1 MFVIIILHCEN
12 GVTAQRLNSNSS
24 LNQCII
30 YKMKIMRI
38 RKTIVT
44 MMLMCATVFTFAQNK
59 DDMRV
64 MKDAKKAKMILKS
77 ADKGL
82 EKFFKESSGYV
93 IFPNVGEG
101 ALIVGAASGNG
112 VLYENGVA
120 TGMASMKKLDV
131 GMQAGGE
138 AYTQVIFFENEAAL
152 NEFKNENFEF
162 SAEAKAV
169 IVDKGA
175 SKKANYDDGVVIFAK
190 SKAGAMADASV
201 GGQKFS
207 YSEF

>member
-1 MFVIIILHCEN
+1 
-12 GVTAQRLNSNSS
+12 
-24 LNQCII
+24 
-30 YKMKIMRI
+30 MKIRNS
-38 RKTIVT
+38 IVT
-44 MMLMCATVFTFAQNK
+44 MALMFVTVFAFSQNK

-64 MKDAKKAKMILKS
+64 MKDAEKAIKTFKTS
-77 ADKGL
+77 DKGL
-82 EKFFKESSGYV
+82 ETFFSNSSGYV

-101 ALIVGAASGNG
+101 ALVIGAASGNG

-120 TGMASMKKLDV
+120 TGMASMKKLDI

-138 AYTQVIFFENEAAL
+138 AYSQVIFFETKDAL
-152 NEFKNENFEF
+152 NEFKAENFEF

-175 SKKANYDDGVVIFAK
+175 SKNANYNDGVVIFAK
-190 SKAGAMADASV
+190 SKAGAMADVSV

-207 YSEF
+207 YTEF

>member
-1 MFVIIILHCEN
+1 
-12 GVTAQRLNSNSS
+12 
-24 LNQCII
+24 
-30 YKMKIMRI
+30 MKIRNS
-38 RKTIVT
+38 IVT
-44 MMLMCATVFTFAQNK
+44 MALMFVTVFAFSQNK

-64 MKDAKKAKMILKS
+64 MKDAEKAMTTLKNS
-77 ADKGL
+77 DKGL
-82 EKFFKESSGYV
+82 EKFFSSASGYV

-120 TGMASMKKLDV
+120 TGMASLKKIDV

-138 AYTQVIFFENEAAL
+138 AYTQVIFFETEDAL
-152 NEFKNENFEF
+152 NEFKAENFEF

-175 SKKANYDDGVVIFAK
+175 SKNANYNDGVVIFAK
-190 SKAGAMADASV
+190 SKAGAMADASI
-201 GGQKFS
+201 GGQKFN

>member
-1 MFVIIILHCEN
+1 
-12 GVTAQRLNSNSS
+12 
-24 LNQCII
+24 
-30 YKMKIMRI
+30 MKIRNS
-38 RKTIVT
+38 IVT
-44 MMLMCATVFTFAQNK
+44 MVLMFVTVCAFSQNK

-64 MKDAKKAKMILKS
+64 MKDAEKAMTTLKS
-77 ADKGL
+77 SDKGL
-82 EKFFKESSGYV
+82 ESFFSNASGYV

-120 TGMASMKKLDV
+120 TGMASMKKIDI

-138 AYTQVIFFENEAAL
+138 AYTQVIFFETEEAL
-152 NEFKNENFEF
+152 NEFKTENFEF

-175 SKKANYDDGVVIFAK
+175 SKSANYNDGVVIFAK
-190 SKAGAMADASV
+190 SKAGAMADASI

-207 YSEF
+207 YTEF

>member
-1 MFVIIILHCEN
+1 
-12 GVTAQRLNSNSS
+12 
-24 LNQCII
+24 
-30 YKMKIMRI
+30 MKIRNS
-38 RKTIVT
+38 IVT
-44 MMLMCATVFTFAQNK
+44 MALMFVTVFAFSQNK

-64 MKDAKKAKMILKS
+64 MKDAEKAIKTFKTS
-77 ADKGL
+77 EKGL
-82 EKFFKESSGYV
+82 ETFFSNSSGYV

-101 ALIVGAASGNG
+101 ALVIGAASGNG

-120 TGMASMKKLDV
+120 TGMASMKKLDI

-138 AYTQVIFFENEAAL
+138 AYSQVIFFETEDAL
-152 NEFKNENFEF
+152 NKFKAENFEF

-175 SKKANYDDGVVIFAK
+175 SKNANYNDGVVIFAK
-190 SKAGAMADASV
+190 SKAGAMADVSV

-207 YSEF
+207 YTEF